1 LTIEFDLNDVEIPL
15 VWPEVFGR
23 DAEVHVEIG
32 SGKGR
37 FLLELATARP
47 DVSFLAIERAAKY
60 HRLVCDRAA
69 RRGLQNVRAVQTT
82 AEDLLFRLLPPQSVD
97 ALYVLF
103 PDPWPKKR
111 HHKRRLFSPDVA
123 AAMVRCLRPG
133 APLLVKSDHP
143 AYSLV
148 IAEILDQT
156 SGLEP
161 IDPVEAFSDLP
172 LTGFETKYLTEGRTI
187 SAFSMIRGKQDE
199 SVRAPAGENGSV
211 GENGRPSDGDPGPA
225 RG

>member
-1 LTIEFDLNDVEIPL
+1 MTIEFDLNDVEIPL

-82 AEDLLFRLLPPQSVD
+82 AEDLLFRLLPAESVD

-111 HHKRRLFSPDVA
+111 HHKRRLFSRDVA

-148 IAEILDQT
+148 IAEVLNHT
-156 SGLEP
+156 PGLEP
-161 IDPVEAFSDLP
+161 TDPVEAFSDLP

-187 SAFSMIRGKQDE
+187 SAFSMIRAKQRP
-199 SVRAPAGENGSV
+199 SVRSDTCEHGAV
-211 GENGRPSDGDPGPA
+211 GKDDGPSGDDPGTA